1 MKDRTPTQVLANGAI
16 RYGIYDSEG
25 TLLRY
30 EYTKPEDE
38 PTQEGTPLNKATLLS
53 DKTAEGLG
61 LSGDPSVND
70 AINVARGNVGD
81 IMLTTKSTLGEDWVL
96 CNGMPVDAAE
106 YPALAAM
113 MPFKTVSDKW
123 VQSATA
129 PDCSSLETDGTIFA
143 KVDTTGTIYYT
154 TNPMGAWSTHVA
166 SEISAIGTF
175 TTNDKVHIRY
185 LNNQWVIWGDM
196 STSSGTSS
204 HKWVIFYAD
213 QITGHYTLS
222 TFSLA
227 SSTAMYDLMY
237 GGGYYIASV
246 SSTQTMRYATS
257 LGGTWT
263 SSNALTKGCTDGIY
277 VDGMYIF
284 RGGSGSEIY
293 YSTAPAGTYTS
304 VSTGLTNDIKS
315 IQYEN
320 GLFVATSRRQLS
332 YSTSVNGSW
341 TQVSFDSSIIDYV
354 YAVKHGDDRW
364 VISGSDAVAVS
375 ETSAIDSTYTKVSTV
390 GGSII
395 RKLPTSWLNSGNS
408 CRHLGPEVPTVSI
421 DGCNTFIRAKT

>member
-16 RYGIYDSEG
+16 RYGIYDSKG

-30 EYTKPEDE
+30 EYIKPEDE
-38 PTQEGTPLNKATLLS
+38 PTQDGTPLNKANLLS
-53 DKTAEGLG
+53 DDTAAGLG
-61 LSGDPSVND
+61 LTGDPTVDN
-70 AINVARGNVGD
+70 ALNVARGNVGD

-96 CNGMPVDAAE
+96 CNGQMVDAVE

-113 MPFKTVSDKW
+113 MPVKTVSDPW
-123 VQSATA
+123 VEAATA

-175 TTNDKVHIRY
+175 TTNDNVHIRY
-185 LNNQWVIWGDM
+185 LNNQWVIWGYM
-196 STSSGTSS
+196 SMSSGTNLY
-204 HKWVIFYAD
+204 KYVIFYSN
-213 QITGHYTLS
+213 QITGPYTRS

-227 SSTAMYDLMY
+227 SRSTLYDLMY

-246 SSTQTMRYATS
+246 STTDTMRYATS
-257 LGGTWT
+257 LSGTWQ

-284 RGGSGSEIY
+284 RGGSGSTSIY
-293 YSTAPAGTYTS
+293 YAEDPVGPYAS
-304 VSTGLTNDIKS
+304 VSTGLTNDITS

-320 GLFVATSRRQLS
+320 GLFVVTSRRQLS

-341 TQVSFDSSIIDYV
+341 TNVSFDSSIVDYV
-354 YAVKHGDDRW
+354 RAVKYGDDRW
-364 VISGSDAVAVS
+364 VISGDGVAVS
-375 ETSAIDSTYTKVSTV
+375 ETSAIDSDYNNVSAV
-390 GGSII
+390 GGNII
-395 RKLPTSWLNSGNS
+395 RKLQTIWITSGNS
-408 CRHLGPEVPTVSI
+408 CRNIGPEVPTVSI

>member
-1 MKDRTPTQVLANGAI
+1 MKDRTPTQVLSNGAI
-16 RYGIYDSEG
+16 RYGIYDDKG

-30 EYTKPEDE
+30 EYIKPEDE

-81 IMLTTKSTLGEDWVL
+81 IMLTTKSTLGYDWVL
-96 CNGMPVDAAE
+96 CNGQPVDAEE
-106 YPALAAM
+106 YPALASM

-154 TNPMGAWSTHVA
+154 TNPMGVWSTHVA

-175 TTNDKVHIRY
+175 STNNNVHIRY
-185 LNNQWVIWGDM
+185 LNNQWVIWGRMNIDSS
-196 STSSGTSS
+196 STQYRF
-204 HKWVIFYAD
+204 VVFYAD
-213 QITGHYTLS
+213 QITGPYTQS
-222 TFSLA
+222 TISLA
-227 SSTAMYDLMY
+227 LGVAMYDLMY
-237 GGGYYIASV
+237 GGGYDIASV
-246 SSTQTMRYATS
+246 STTNTMRYATS
-257 LGGTWT
+257 LSGTWQ

-277 VDGMYIF
+277 VDGVYIF
-284 RGGSGSEIY
+284 RDSSGNKIY
-293 YSTAPAGTYTS
+293 YSTTPAGSYTN
-304 VSTGLTNDIKS
+304 VSTGLSNDIKS
-315 IQYEN
+315 LQYEN
-320 GLFVATSRRQLS
+320 GFFIVTSRQQLA

-354 YAVKHGDDRW
+354 YAVKYGDDRW

-375 ETSAIDSTYTKVSTV
+375 ETSAIDSTYTMVSTV

-421 DGCNTFIRAKT
+421 DGCNTFIRAKI

>member
-25 TLLRY
+25 ALLRY
-30 EYTKPEDE
+30 EYIKPEDE

-53 DKTAEGLG
+53 DETAAGLG
-61 LSGDPSVND
+61 LTGDPTVD
-70 AINVARGNVGD
+70 GALNVARGNVGD

-129 PDCSSLETDGTIFA
+129 PVCSSLETDGTIFA

-154 TNPMGAWSTHVA
+154 TNPMGVWSTHVA

-175 TTNDKVHIRY
+175 STNDNVHIRY
-185 LNNQWVIWGDM
+185 LNNQWVIWGRMNIDSS
-196 STSSGTSS
+196 STPYRF
-204 HKWVIFYAD
+204 VVFYAD
-213 QITGHYTLS
+213 QITGPYTQS
-222 TFSLA
+222 TISLA
-227 SSTAMYDLMY
+227 LGVAMYDLMY

-246 SSTQTMRYATS
+246 SSTHTMRYATS
-257 LGGTWT
+257 LGGTWN
-263 SSNALTKGCTDGIY
+263 SSDALPKGCSGGIY

-284 RGGSGSEIY
+284 RASSGSAIY
-293 YSTAPAGTYTS
+293 YSTEPAGTYTS
-304 VSTGLTNDIKS
+304 VSTGLTNNIGS

-320 GLFVATSRRQLS
+320 GLFVATSRQQIA

-341 TQVSFDSSIIDYV
+341 AHVSLDSSIIDSV
-354 YAVKHGDDRW
+354 YAAKYGDDRW
-364 VISGSDAVAVS
+364 VISGSNAVAVS

-395 RKLPTSWLNSGNS
+395 RKLPTSWITSGNS
-408 CRHLGPEVPTVSI
+408 CRNIGPEVPTVSI

>member
-16 RYGIYDSEG
+16 RYGIYDDKG

-30 EYTKPEDE
+30 EYIKPEDD
-38 PTQEGTPLNKATLLS
+38 PTQEGTPLNKANLLS

-81 IMLTTKSTLGEDWVL
+81 IMLTTKSTLGDDWVL
-96 CNGMPVDAAE
+96 CNGQPVDAEE
-106 YPALAAM
+106 YPALASM

-154 TNPMGAWSTHVA
+154 TNPMGVWSTHVA
-166 SEISAIGTF
+166 SEIAALGTF
-175 TTNDKVHIRY
+175 TTNDNVHIRY
-185 LNNQWVIWGDM
+185 LNNQWVIWGYM
-196 STSSGTSS
+196 STSSGTNPY
-204 HKWVIFYAD
+204 KNVIFYSD
-213 QITGHYTLS
+213 QITGPYTLS

-227 SSTAMYDLMY
+227 SSTTMYDLMY

-246 SSTQTMRYATS
+246 SSTNTMRYATS
-257 LGGTWT
+257 LSGTWE
-263 SSNALTKGCTDGIY
+263 SSSALPKGCTDGIY

-284 RGGSGSEIY
+284 RASSGNAIY
-293 YSTAPAGTYTS
+293 YSTEPAGTYTS
-304 VSTGLTNDIKS
+304 VSTGLTNDIRS

-320 GLFVATSRRQLS
+320 GLFVATSRGQLS

-341 TQVSFDSSIIDYV
+341 TQVYPDSSIIDYV
-354 YAVKHGDDRW
+354 YAVKYGDDRW
-364 VISGSDAVAVS
+364 VISGDGVAVS
-375 ETSAIDSTYTKVSTV
+375 ETSDIGSNYNNVSAV
-390 GGSII
+390 GGNII
-395 RKLPTSWLNSGNS
+395 RKLQTIWITSGNS
-408 CRHLGPEVPTVSI
+408 CRNIGPEVPTVSI